1 MVMLV
6 TVDELKKMLDAKAQD
21 ILIVDARS
29 WHEYYSGHIPRA
41 VNMDLFAFHWADTSD
56 EGIER
61 FNSSLKMLLKSA
73 GITYDKHI
81 IFYDDITGTLAARGL
96 WLMHYIC
103 HEHAMVLDGGF
114 RMWRRRGYPIEKE
127 PTRPS
132 PVKEDYAYR
141 FNSDVLATYR
151 YILERMNDHNVRI
164 VDARSREE
172 YHGIYVRASRGG
184 HIPRAVN
191 IDWEA
196 NIMHNGTMKP
206 VEMLRK
212 VYSSILHRDDE
223 GKDDNGEEGVKDDDN
238 DMEMI
243 CYCQGGYR
251 AAHAYLAL
259 KLLGMKKVRVY
270 LGSWYEWGNRYEL
283 PVE

>member
-1 MVMLV
+1 MVMLI
-6 TVDELKKMLDAKAQD
+6 TVDELKKMLDTRRD
-21 ILIVDARS
+21 LLIVDARS
-29 WHEYYSGHIPRA
+29 WHEYCSAHIPGA
-41 VNMDLFAFHWADTSD
+41 VNMDLFAFHWADTTS

-61 FNSSLKMLLKSA
+61 FNSSLKMLLRSV
-73 GITYDKHI
+73 GITYDKHV

-103 HEHAMVLDGGF
+103 HEHAIVLDGGF
-114 RMWRRRGYPIEKE
+114 RMWRRRGYPVEKE

-141 FNSDVLATYR
+141 FDDGVLATYR
-151 YILERMNDHNVRI
+151 YILERMNSHNVRI

-172 YHGIYVRASRGG
+172 YNGMYVRASRGG
-184 HIPRAVN
+184 HIPNAVN
-191 IDWEA
+191 INWEA
-196 NIMHNGTMKP
+196 NVMHNGMMKP
-206 VEMLRK
+206 VEMLRE
-212 VYSSILHRDDE
+212 VYSSILQSNDE
-223 GKDDNGEEGVKDDDN
+223 DKGNDDDI
-238 DMEMI
+238 EII

-270 LGSWYEWGNRYEL
+270 LGSWYEWGNRDEL
-283 PVE
+283 PVELP

>member
-21 ILIVDARS
+21 LLIVDARS
-29 WHEYYSGHIPRA
+29 WHEYCYGHIPGA

-103 HEHAMVLDGGF
+103 HEHTMVLDGGF
-114 RMWRRRGYPIEKE
+114 SMWRRRGYPVEKE

-132 PVKEDYAYR
+132 PVNEEYTYR
-141 FNSDVLATYR
+141 FNNDVLATYR
-151 YILERMNDHNVRI
+151 YILERMNNHNVRI

-172 YHGIYVRASRGG
+172 YYGIHVRASRGG
-184 HIPRAVN
+184 HIPNAVN

-196 NIMHNGTMKP
+196 NMMHNGTMKP
-206 VEMLRK
+206 VEMLRS

-223 GKDDNGEEGVKDDDN
+223 GNDDKEGVKEDDDN
-238 DMEMI
+238 DMEII

>member
-1 MVMLV
+1 MLV

-21 ILIVDARS
+21 LLIVDARS
-29 WHEYYSGHIPRA
+29 WHEYCYGHIPGA

-103 HEHAMVLDGGF
+103 HEHTMVLDGGF
-114 RMWRRRGYPIEKE
+114 SMWRRRGYPVEKE

-132 PVKEDYAYR
+132 PVNEEYTYR
-141 FNSDVLATYR
+141 FNNDVLATYR
-151 YILERMNDHNVRI
+151 YILERMNNHNVRI

-172 YHGIYVRASRGG
+172 YYGIHVRASRGG
-184 HIPRAVN
+184 HIPNAVN

-196 NIMHNGTMKP
+196 NMMHNGTMKP
-206 VEMLRK
+206 VEMLR
-212 VYSSILHRDDE
+212 SDDE
-223 GKDDNGEEGVKDDDN
+223 GNDDKEGVKEDDDN
-238 DMEMI
+238 DMEII

>member
-21 ILIVDARS
+21 LLIVDARS
-29 WHEYYSGHIPRA
+29 WHEYCYGHIPGA

-103 HEHAMVLDGGF
+103 HEHTMVLDGGF
-114 RMWRRRGYPIEKE
+114 SMWRRRGYPVEKE

-132 PVKEDYAYR
+132 PVNEEYTYR
-141 FNSDVLATYR
+141 FNNDVLATYR
-151 YILERMNDHNVRI
+151 YILERMNNHNVRI

-172 YHGIYVRASRGG
+172 YHGIHVRASRGG
-184 HIPRAVN
+184 HIPNAVN

-206 VEMLRK
+206 VEMLRS
-212 VYSSILHRDDE
+212 VYSSILHGDD
-223 GKDDNGEEGVKDDDN
+223 GGNDDKEGVKEDDDN
-238 DMEMI
+238 DMEII